1 MTMKG
6 QRADCLV
13 IGGGLAGAMAA
24 LRISQA
30 GREVVLVERERGA
43 HHKVCGEFLSPEAVG
58 YMRAAGVD
66 PVALGAPS
74 IDHLRLATGNRIA
87 ECALPFTAYSL
98 SRHVLDAALLGR
110 VEMQGCAVRRGVAV
124 ETLTRDGGEWSAQLS
139 GGQVRAQN
147 VFLATGKHDLR
158 GWARP
163 AGRQNDLVGFKMH
176 WRLHPAQKE
185 ALRGAMD
192 LFLFRGG
199 YGGLALVEG
208 GAANL
213 CFVVRQSTLR
223 RAGGWPGLIARIRVE
238 NRLIRE
244 RLDGA
249 EAAWERPLAISS
261 IPYGYLA
268 RGSPDCWLLGDQAA
282 VIPSFTGD
290 GMSIAL
296 HSGALAAEMFLAG
309 DPAAAYHAAL
319 HGQLRSPMRLATAL
333 SRAMVTFACRTAAVP
348 AISLYPQ
355 AMRWIAARTRIPA
368 KAVLATGRS
377 VPAQFTCPE

>member
-1 MTMKG
+1 MTMRG

-24 LRISQA
+24 LRLSQA

-58 YMRAAGVD
+58 YLRAAGVD
-66 PVALGAPS
+66 PAALGAPS
-74 IDHLRLATGNRIA
+74 IDHLRLAAGNGVA

-98 SRHVLDAALLGR
+98 SRHVLDAALLER

-139 GGQVRAQN
+139 GGQVRAQS

-176 WRLHPAQKE
+176 WRLQPAQKE

-213 CFVVRQSTLR
+213 CFVVRKSKLR
-223 RAGGWPGLIARIRVE
+223 RSGGWPGLIARIRVE
-238 NRLIRE
+238 NRAIRE

-249 EAAWERPLAISS
+249 VAAWERPFAISS

-296 HSGALAAEMFLAG
+296 HSGVLAAEMFLAG
-309 DPAAAYHAAL
+309 DPAAAYYAAL
-319 HGQLRSPMRLATAL
+319 RGQLRRPMRLATAL
-333 SRAMVTFACRTAAVP
+333 SRAMVTLVGRRAAVP
-348 AISLYPQ
+348 AISLYPP

-368 KAVLATGRS
+368 KAVLATGRP